1 MRYVNRSKAA
11 VLVASLA
18 AVLHSTSLQAQ
29 TLVPTERHNVVSF
42 SSTAQQEVT
51 HDMLTI
57 TLQATRT
64 GAVAAEVQAEL
75 KQALDVALTE
85 ARRAAKPDDMDVRT
99 GQFSI
104 QPIYSSNARIS
115 SWQGQAQ
122 LILQGRDMA
131 RIAQTAG
138 KLNKLNIVNVAYGL
152 SRETQQQYQTQLV
165 NQAIEAFR
173 ERAQQMAK
181 AFGFAHYTLG
191 EVSVQ
196 TGDAGYQMRPMMM
209 KSAMMADGMEAAVP
223 IEPGKGEI
231 NVTVS
236 GNVILQP

>member
-1 MRYVNRSKAA
+1 MRCVNQPKAA
-11 VLVASLA
+11 LLAASLA
-18 AVLHSTSLQAQ
+18 AVMHGACAQAQ
-29 TLVPTERHNVVSF
+29 TFLPAERHNVVSF
-42 SSTAQQEVT
+42 SSTVQQEVT
-51 HDMLTI
+51 HDMLTL
-57 TLQATRT
+57 TLQATRS
-64 GAVAAEVQAEL
+64 GAVAAEVQADL
-75 KQALDVALTE
+75 KRALDGALTQ
-85 ARRAAKPDDMDVRT
+85 ARFAAKPGDMDVRT

-104 QPIYSSNARIS
+104 QPMYSNSGKINA
-115 SWQGQAQ
+115 WQGVAQ
-122 LILQGRDMA
+122 LVLQGRDMA

-138 KLNKLNIVNVAYGL
+138 KLNQLNIVNVAYGL
-152 SRETQQQYQTQLV
+152 SRETQQQYQTEMV

-173 ERAQQMAK
+173 ARAQQMAK

-209 KSAMMADGMEAAVP
+209 KSAMMADGAEAAVP

-236 GNVILQP
+236 GHVILQP

>member
-1 MRYVNRSKAA
+1 MRYMNRSKAA
-11 VLVASLA
+11 VMAASLA
-18 AVLHSTSLQAQ
+18 AVLHSANAQAQ
-29 TLVPTERHNVVSF
+29 VMVPAERYNVVSF
-42 SSTAQQEVT
+42 SSTVQEEVT
-51 HDMLTI
+51 HDMLTM

-64 GAVAAEVQAEL
+64 GSVAAEVQSEL
-75 KQALDVALTE
+75 KQALEAALTE
-85 ARRAAKPDDMDVRT
+85 ARRAAKPGDMDVRT

-104 QPIYSSNARIS
+104 QPIYSNNGRIS

-152 SRETQQQYQTQLV
+152 SRETQQQYQAQLV

-173 ERAQQMAK
+173 ERAQQMTK

-196 TGDAGYQMRPMMM
+196 TADVGYQMRPMMM
-209 KSAMMADGMEAAVP
+209 KSAMMSDSAESAVP